1 MGESRTSLIKG
12 RDPEDVMSLAR
23 CLGRCKS
30 TPDLSYTAASLL
42 SKTLTARA
50 TRLESTASKARLAA
64 EKEAYR
70 RETVEKRRRALS
82 PKNSSDFMRQTLRDR
97 EQARE
102 SNRLRVERRRPGTP
116 VLEESA
122 AVCRRGTRRPKQGP
136 LSDIS
141 LQLRFGESDH
151 DVHSICSSLGD
162 SLAHGSGAGPPQR
175 TEQTLTPHLRS
186 TLTSDCVGLED
197 DDDIRVLLHRAY
209 SSSSSTRSESSGLS
223 GKPKPASGHSYG
235 RSRCTAESPLLH
247 GRPSAATCKG
257 YVQRPHTAGA
267 TAMARSFDGKKLN
280 PTDVAQLRREILI
293 CSLGEKRHL
302 HLYPTESFETTA
314 MGRKARCRTPGRKA
328 EVIPW
333 MPAKTT
339 DSRDRLQRSRML
351 MNQRPVVSKLHA
363 WT

>member
-1 MGESRTSLIKG
+1 MGEPRISSFKG

-23 CLGRCKS
+23 CLRRCKS

-70 RETVEKRRRALS
+70 RATVEKRRRALG
-82 PKNSSDFMRQTLRDR
+82 PKNSSDFISQTLRDR
-97 EQARE
+97 EKVRE
-102 SNRLRVERRRPGTP
+102 SNRLRAEGRRPGTSK
-116 VLEESA
+116 LAESA
-122 AVCRRGTRRPKQGP
+122 AVCRKGTRHPPQGS
-136 LSDIS
+136 LSEIS
-141 LQLRFGESDH
+141 LQFRFGESAH
-151 DVHSICSSLGD
+151 DNHSTHSSLGG

-175 TEQTLTPHLRS
+175 TEQISTPQPRS
-186 TLTSDCVGLED
+186 TPMSDCVGLED
-197 DDDIRVLLHRAY
+197 DDDIRVLLQRAY
-209 SSSSSTRSESSGLS
+209 SSSSSIRSESSGLS
-223 GKPKPASGHSYG
+223 GKSKPESGQSYG

-247 GRPSAATCKG
+247 SRSSAATCKG
-257 YVQRPHTAGA
+257 CVRRPHTAGA
-267 TAMARSFDGKKLN
+267 TAMARSFDGRKFS
-280 PTDVAQLRREILI
+280 PADVAQLRRDILI
-293 CSLGEKRHL
+293 RSHGEERHL
-302 HLYPTESFETTA
+302 LLYPTKSFETTA

-328 EVIPW
+328 ERIPW

-339 DSRDRLQRSRML
+339 DSRDRLQRSRKL